1 MSILNRL
8 SVLFAFFAL
17 ILTPN
22 TSVSAQEEDVASFG
36 IEEIIVTA
44 RKREESLQDVPI
56 AITAI
61 TEALNDSTIRTVADL
76 SGFAPNVV
84 ISSGL
89 GTRGR
94 GSAISLRGINSN
106 ESDKSFDPKI
116 SVEIDQTLEGRLNI
130 NLDILI
136 VSVNVRTN
144 IVYPFY
150 FKEGTNVVGM

>member
-8 SVLFAFFAL
+8 SVFFAFFAL
-17 ILTPN
+17 ILTSN
-22 TSVSAQEEDVASFG
+22 TSVSAQEETSFG

-84 ISSGL
+84 IGTGL
-89 GTRGR
+89 GARA
-94 GSAISLRGINSN
+94 SWISYLAKR
-106 ESDKSFDPKI
+106 
-116 SVEIDQTLEGRLNI
+116 
-130 NLDILI
+130 
-136 VSVNVRTN
+136 
-144 IVYPFY
+144 Y
-150 FKEGTNVVGM
+150 

>member
-1 MSILNRL
+1 MSIINRL
-8 SVLFAFFAL
+8 SVFFAFFAL
-17 ILTPN
+17 ILTTN
-22 TSVSAQEEDVASFG
+22 TSVSAQEEVTSLG

-84 ISSGL
+84 ISAGL

-116 SVEIDQTLEGRLNI
+116 SVEIDGI
-130 NLDILI
+130 C
-136 VSVNVRTN
+136 
-144 IVYPFY
+144 VY
-150 FKEGTNVVGM
+150 